1 MDLLLVLIKQNYYQL
16 NLTSNWYFFN
26 KDNIFFS
33 IFIDFTDVTL

>member
-26 KDNIFFS
+26 KDNIFFFQYLL
-33 IFIDFTDVTL
+33 ILQM